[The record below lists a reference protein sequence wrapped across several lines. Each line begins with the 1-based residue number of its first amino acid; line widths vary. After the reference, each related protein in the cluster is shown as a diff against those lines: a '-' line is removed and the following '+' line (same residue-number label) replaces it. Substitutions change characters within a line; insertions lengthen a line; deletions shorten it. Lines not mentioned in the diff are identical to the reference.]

1 MRAVQAA
8 TAVATVALACVAA
21 APNGPIFFPTHAYG
35 LGERQAYVIARDTR
49 LVLRFAR
56 ADGTIG
62 SKTIAGADERSVA
75 FTVEGFSDNG
85 QPVLGVA
92 TEGLA
97 DSRVSSEQPLE
108 TSSPVIEA
116 DGSVRNESFRALA
129 PVALVLNGLE
139 AQAMDIGSTWHGH
152 GDLEL
157 PFARAGVRLD
167 GKVNFKSGEAQETLL
182 QALLQGSAAISGHPL
197 IAPFGALRLAGGGMM
212 SGSAYFSPSR
222 RLLLGMDL
230 TVTGNGNATDS
241 RGRRGTYALVAHWS
255 IKLARFAS
263 GAVPG
268 PGLSPGI
275 GIPATEMGGA
285 APAATNV
292 YSQGSP
298 ADVFHP
304 ASITPDVIDTT
315 NASAPPP
322 AAPSPDESLPP
333 IPIEMPSDQ
342 PVASPPPGPTPT
354 SS

>member
-1 MRAVQAA
+1 
-8 TAVATVALACVAA
+8 
-21 APNGPIFFPTHAYG
+21 
-35 LGERQAYVIARDTR
+35 
-49 LVLRFAR
+49 
-56 ADGTIG
+56 
-62 SKTIAGADERSVA
+62 
-75 FTVEGFSDNG
+75 
-85 QPVLGVA
+85 
-92 TEGLA
+92 
-97 DSRVSSEQPLE
+97 
-108 TSSPVIEA
+108 
-116 DGSVRNESFRALA
+116 
-129 PVALVLNGLE
+129 
-139 AQAMDIGSTWHGH
+139 
-152 GDLEL
+152 
-157 PFARAGVRLD
+157 
-167 GKVNFKSGEAQETLL
+167 
-182 QALLQGSAAISGHPL
+182 
-197 IAPFGALRLAGGGMM
+197 
-212 SGSAYFSPSR
+212 
-222 RLLLGMDL
+222 LLLGMDL

-315 NASAPPP
+315 NASAPPT

-333 IPIEMPSDQ
+333 IPVEMPSDQ